1 MYTSCAGLRFTNQI
15 WVAEIHQSHHH
26 QPLLGIL
33 KTKDN
38 LSVIDRINFDLADN
52 FFVSM
57 CANKKNLIF
66 MTNRW
71 FLGNNDSISDDVAD
85 WLEGDVI
92 LICMATGK
100 RMNYSSQPWNW
111 ITLISV
117 VFPFPAYEVLFLQWH
132 VQQRSPFSAGGSW
145 SWCDP
150 TTNKSDCTHT
160 IHNFDDT
167 LLSNYVLVIGGPW
180 AINYYIY
187 QVILFQMYD

>member
-15 WVAEIHQSHHH
+15 WVVEIHQSHHH

-71 FLGNNDSISDDVAD
+71 FLGNKWFYFRWCCGLIGGWCYFNLHGDWQKNELFKPTMKLNYLNFCCFSISSI
-85 WLEGDVI
+85 W
-92 LICMATGK
+92 
-100 RMNYSSQPWNW
+100 SS
-111 ITLISV
+111 
-117 VFPFPAYEVLFLQWH
+117 FPAVACPAKEPLLCWWVMILM
-132 VQQRSPFSAGGSW
+132 W
-145 SWCDP
+145 SYH
-150 TTNKSDCTHT
+150 KQIR

-167 LLSNYVLVIGGPW
+167 LLGNYVLEIGGPW

-187 QVILFQMYD
+187 QVILLQMYD

>member
-71 FLGNNDSISDDVAD
+71 FLGNKWFYFRWCCGLIGGWCYFNLHGNWQKNELFKPTMKLNYLNFCCFSISSI
-85 WLEGDVI
+85 W
-92 LICMATGK
+92 
-100 RMNYSSQPWNW
+100 SS
-111 ITLISV
+111 
-117 VFPFPAYEVLFLQWH
+117 FPAVACPAKEPLLCWWVMILM
-132 VQQRSPFSAGGSW
+132 W
-145 SWCDP
+145 SYH
-150 TTNKSDCTHT
+150 KQIRLYS
-160 IHNFDDT
+160 
-167 LLSNYVLVIGGPW
+167 
-180 AINYYIY
+180 YYT
-187 QVILFQMYD
+187 